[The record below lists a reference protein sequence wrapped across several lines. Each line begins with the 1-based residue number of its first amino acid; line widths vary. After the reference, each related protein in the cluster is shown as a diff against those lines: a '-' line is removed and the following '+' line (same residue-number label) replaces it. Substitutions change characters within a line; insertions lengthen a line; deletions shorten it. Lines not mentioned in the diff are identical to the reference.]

1 MTSHAQDPILAAI
14 KQLEGSFTTKFE
26 QLEKSVANVANE
38 QTSTHQ
44 RLNIIDGRMA
54 GFDSKLSEHEKR
66 FVETKASVTRHV
78 SDSDL
83 KHASDMAAAIV
94 RSNEVDAAV
103 LRLRSD
109 VTSIGIKVD
118 KVLSQNMHQTVA
130 LDSIQQTKPP
140 SRGAVI
146 ATLIVTISTGL
157 TLLFQSLSHH

>member
-1 MTSHAQDPILAAI
+1 MSHDPVLLAI
-14 KQLEGSFTTKFE
+14 KQLEGSFTTKFD
-26 QLEKSVANVANE
+26 QLEKSVANIANE
-38 QTSTHQ
+38 QTTTHQ
-44 RLNIIDGRMA
+44 RLNILDGRMT
-54 GFDSKLSEHEKR
+54 GIDTKISEHERR
-66 FVETKASVTRHV
+66 FVETKASVARHV

-103 LRLRSD
+103 IELRSD
-109 VTSIGIKVD
+109 VTSIERKVD

-130 LDSIQQTKPP
+130 LDSIQQAKPP

-146 ATLIVTISTGL
+146 ATLLVTISTGL